1 MEETLIKVIKILS
14 DDSFRFAEDQLQNS
28 LELIFQNH
36 PELFKKVEKEIEKEK
51 LKKQIDSMQQ
61 QLKDLYVKYEA
72 L

>member
-1 MEETLIKVIKILS
+1 MEETLNKVIKILI
-14 DDSFRFAEDQLQNS
+14 DDTFRYAEDQVQNS

-36 PELFKKVEKEIEKEK
+36 PELFKKVEKEVEKER
-51 LKKQIDSMQQ
+51 LGEQINSMQQ